1 MRGKFPVYSR
11 RAGFRLALAKE
22 KATSYSTRARHRH
35 RERRRARKR
44 CLGEKK
50 KKNKKSAAAAKVLLV
65 RENTPP
71 NSSSSC
77 KMVLIC
83 FARRRTHRQRLW
95 CFHRFWND
103 GVPRMH
109 RPRVFPG
116 VSQKLSQGRVLFH
129 RWCYRLFAV
138 QLRV

>member
-1 MRGKFPVYSR
+1 MSGKFPVYSR

-71 NSSSSC
+71 NSSSC